1 MPQDKGI
8 FVSGT
13 GNAADSPVESAE
25 LLSFAYRG
33 SSVTD
38 SFADSNPL
46 SSRLKRGDREALA
59 ALFAEHRDRLWR
71 MVSFRMDRRLMGR
84 VDPDDVLQ
92 EAYLAAASRLEHYGD
107 GSFSPFVWL
116 RMIVMQTLTDVH
128 RHHLGTQM
136 RDADREVLVG
146 GCRYPQT
153 TSASLAAQFVGHFT
167 SPSRAA
173 VRAEMLT
180 QVEQAVAAMEPID
193 QEILAL
199 RHFEEL
205 TNSEV
210 AEILGIQQKAASIR
224 YVRAIK
230 RLRGVL
236 SHVPGFFEGSQDVG
250 DG

>member
-1 MPQDKGI
+1 
-8 FVSGT
+8 
-13 GNAADSPVESAE
+13 
-25 LLSFAYRG
+25 
-33 SSVTD
+33 
-38 SFADSNPL
+38 
-46 SSRLKRGDREALA
+46 LKCGDRDALA
-59 ALFAEHRDRLWR
+59 ALFAQYRDRLWR
-71 MVSFRMDRRLMGR
+71 MVNFRMDRRLMGR

-92 EAYLAAASRLEHYGD
+92 EAYLAAASRLEHYSD
-107 GSFSPFVWL
+107 GSFSPFVWI
-116 RMIVMQTLTDVH
+116 RMILMQTLTDVH

-136 RDADREVLVG
+136 RDADREVVG
-146 GCRYPQT
+146 GCRYPQA

-236 SHVPGFFEGSQDVG
+236 SHVPGFFEGSQDAP

>member
-1 MPQDKGI
+1 M
-8 FVSGT
+8 
-13 GNAADSPVESAE
+13 
-25 LLSFAYRG
+25 
-33 SSVTD
+33 TD
-38 SFADSNPL
+38 SLADSNELPT
-46 SSRLKRGDREALA
+46 RLKCGDRDALA
-59 ALFAEHRDRLWR
+59 ALFAQYRDRLWR
-71 MVSFRMDRRLMGR
+71 MVNFRMDRRLMGR

-107 GSFSPFVWL
+107 GSFSPFVWM
-116 RMIVMQTLTDVH
+116 RMILMQTLTDVH

-136 RDADREVLVG
+136 RDADREVVG
-146 GCRYPQT
+146 GCRYPQA

-236 SHVPGFFEGSQDVG
+236 SHVPGFFEGSQDAP

>member
-1 MPQDKGI
+1 MTDTLEEPD
-8 FVSGT
+8 
-13 GNAADSPVESAE
+13 E
-25 LLSFAYRG
+25 LAC
-33 SSVTD
+33 
-38 SFADSNPL
+38 
-46 SSRLKRGDREALA
+46 RLKRGDREALA
-59 ALFAEHRDRLWR
+59 TLFAEHRDRLWR
-71 MVSFRMDRRLMGR
+71 MVNFRMDRRLTGR

-116 RMIVMQTLTDVH
+116 RMILMQTLTDVH

-136 RDADREVLVG
+136 RDADREVGVG

-173 VRAEMLT
+173 VRAEMLGL
-180 QVEQAVAAMEPID
+180 VEQAVAAMEPLD
-193 QEILAL
+193 QEVLAL

-205 TNSEV
+205 TNREV

-236 SHVPGFFEGSQDVG
+236 SQVPGFFEGSQDA
-250 DG
+250 